1 MISVRNIASS
11 NGITSS
17 YLYMCTYI
25 HLYVFWM
32 ILSEYCIIW
41 YLEGLS
47 NNIRYLLL
55 FLSSPFILNSVPPCQ
70 LESLPC
76 FSMLNFLSPVFC
88 YSPLKTPTQF
98 LSIFLIIRSL
108 HVVYSHPKMWYQEL
122 QMKENMWLLESSPNG
137 CIYFKAPTCMA

>member
-76 FSMLNFLSPVFC
+76 FSHAKLPISCVLLFPSKDPHTVPFYFLDHTF
-88 YSPLKTPTQF
+88 TPCC
-98 LSIFLIIRSL
+98 IFTSKNVVPGTSDERE
-108 HVVYSHPKMWYQEL
+108 HVATGV
-122 QMKENMWLLESSPNG
+122 
-137 CIYFKAPTCMA
+137 